1 MVFILLTYLENINNN
16 YGINNIM
23 VASVKDR
30 NGGE

>member
-1 MVFILLTYLENINNN
+1 MVFILLTYLENISNN